1 MLIDYLIQ
9 DPYNKYMDF
18 APALFHIPFM
28 DTIITDTHFGL
39 SILCLLLCFHT
50 FRLLTLMSSNYV
62 IFSDTRSYG
71 SYARVRGTYVGG

>member
-39 SILCLLLCFHT
+39 SILPLSFI
-50 FRLLTLMSSNYV
+50 MSSHIPSFNV
-62 IFSDTRSYG
+62 DVFKLRNI
-71 SYARVRGTYVGG
+71 